1 MDPVKMKV
9 YSISKWVFRA
19 ICLLILALPVGR
31 HWVLLTTGK
40 KATGTV
46 HSFVL
51 TTRKNIYGNKELV
64 YRSEIRFEVNG
75 LEHHAYGPLNY
86 EYLPGRTI
94 TLFYKR
100 SDPSRYCIATF
111 SGFYLGNY
119 TILPIVF
126 LTVWAA
132 FYMSFNH
139 YQKRMKMPKG
149 RTRVKAEQPS
159 VQPSRRLPFR

>member
-46 HSFVL
+46 HDFVL
-51 TTRKNIYGNKELV
+51 TTRKKIYGDKELV
-64 YRSEIRFEVNG
+64 YRSEIHFEVNG
-75 LEHHAYGPLNY
+75 QEHLAYGPLHY
-86 EYLPGRTI
+86 EYAKGRTI

-100 SDPSRYCIATF
+100 NDPSRYCIATF

-119 TILPIVF
+119 IILPIVL

-132 FYMSFNH
+132 FYMSFNYYH
-139 YQKRMKMPKG
+139 KPMKIPKG
-149 RTRVKAEQPS
+149 ATRAKTERPS